1 MRFPFTRNRVIGKE
15 FLKYG
20 KPEHAGI
27 DKKLACISAIC
38 SRVTFDPPRSNL
50 LIDQLTQSE
59 LNQSDVA
66 A

>member
-1 MRFPFTRNRVIGKE
+1 MGKE